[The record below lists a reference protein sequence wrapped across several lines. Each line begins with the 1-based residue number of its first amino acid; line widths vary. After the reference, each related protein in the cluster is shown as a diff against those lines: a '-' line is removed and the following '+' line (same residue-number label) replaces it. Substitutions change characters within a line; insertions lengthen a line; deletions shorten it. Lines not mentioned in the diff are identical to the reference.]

1 MRRIAVLLLA
11 WFVTLS
17 ALADYKGELDQQ
29 QALDKI
35 KTGNIS
41 VIDVRTPEE
50 FAEGHVPGAINIPYD
65 KIGERLHEIP
75 ATKDQPVLLYCRT
88 GKRAAMAETT
98 LTAAGYSNLYHLKG
112 DMQAWSDNK
121 QPIEKK

>member
-1 MRRIAVLLLA
+1 MRRIGARLLLC
-11 WFVTLS
+11 FVTLS

-35 KTGNIS
+35 KAGKIA
-41 VIDVRTPEE
+41 VVDVRTPEE
-50 FAEGHVPGAINIPYD
+50 FAEGHVPGAINISYD
-65 KIGERLHEIP
+65 KMGERVREIP
-75 ATKDQPVLLYCRT
+75 ATKEQPVLLYCRS

-112 DMQAWSDNK
+112 DMQAWVENK
-121 QPIEKK
+121 QPIEK